1 MYTYKY
7 VKTTLGGKLSNAG
20 YKETINHNAA
30 DDWRLIQILPIKYN
44 CDGRPIEFEIIFEK
58 HLANK

>member
-1 MYTYKY
+1 M
-7 VKTTLGGKLSNAG
+7 KTTLGGKLSNAA

-30 DDWRLIQILPIKYN
+30 DDWRLIQIFPIKYN

-58 HLANK
+58 QLVN